1 MQCTV
6 SKSEIANFNI
16 IFYWNSRST
25 PVSVIQSFFNVIKQ
39 NIIKLFGVSH

>member
-1 MQCTV
+1 M
-6 SKSEIANFNI
+6 SKNEIANFNI
-16 IFYWNSRST
+16 IFDWNSGSA